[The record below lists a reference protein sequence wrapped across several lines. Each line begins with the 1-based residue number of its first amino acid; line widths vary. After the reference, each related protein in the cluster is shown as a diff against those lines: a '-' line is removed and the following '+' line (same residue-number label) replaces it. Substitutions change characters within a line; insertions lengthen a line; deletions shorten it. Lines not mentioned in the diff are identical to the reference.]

1 MRLTNKIA
9 QYKAWKNGVK
19 HCTFNPEGPGVVRI
33 HLIPPKFKL
42 FGNPP
47 YILILNGYYL
57 LPLGYSWAV
66 LLSSFIDRVNKYDNR
81 EITEGDMEKIISDTV
96 KTAHAI
102 YRAIPSSDLK
112 DDLFDMLDI
121 LFCVAGGEDPDM
133 ELERL
138 SIRRYAKNM
147 SAPHRMDL
155 MVSAMTDSTGC
166 WHCNQKCKFCYAAG
180 QELSAARELSTDR
193 WKEAIDKLRGVGV
206 PMLTF
211 TGGEPTLRHD
221 IIELIDYSKWFITRL
236 NTNGLML
243 NEDFCA
249 RLKAA
254 SLDSLQITFYSADES
269 IHNSLVGG
277 EHYKTTL
284 TGIKNAVAAGLD
296 VSINTPLCR
305 KNAGYIDTLALL
317 KDLGVRF
324 VTLSGLIATGGAKE
338 LHEEY
343 DLTEDELFSIVKD
356 AKEFCDENGMEMDF
370 TSPGLISAEKLES
383 IGVKVPSCGAA
394 LSNMAIAPDGTV
406 IPCQSWLG
414 KGVSLGNILTDSFE
428 AIWGAEMAKKLRN
441 MTDEEA
447 LFCPFRG
454 SEATNG

>member
-96 KTAHAI
+96 KTTHAI
-102 YRAIPSSDLK
+102 YRVIPSSDLK

-121 LFCVAGGEDPDM
+121 LFCVAGGEDPDV

-180 QELSAARELSTDR
+180 QELSAARELSTDQ

-221 IIELIDYSKWFITRL
+221 IIELIDYSEWSSR
-236 NTNGLML
+236 GLIPTGL
-243 NEDFCA
+243 CLAKTFA
-249 RLKAA
+249 
-254 SLDSLQITFYSADES
+254 LDSRRQA
-269 IHNSLVGG
+269 
-277 EHYKTTL
+277 L
-284 TGIKNAVAAGLD
+284 TA
-296 VSINTPLCR
+296 CR
-305 KNAGYIDTLALL
+305 
-317 KDLGVRF
+317 
-324 VTLSGLIATGGAKE
+324 
-338 LHEEY
+338 
-343 DLTEDELFSIVKD
+343 
-356 AKEFCDENGMEMDF
+356 
-370 TSPGLISAEKLES
+370 
-383 IGVKVPSCGAA
+383 
-394 LSNMAIAPDGTV
+394 
-406 IPCQSWLG
+406 
-414 KGVSLGNILTDSFE
+414 
-428 AIWGAEMAKKLRN
+428 
-441 MTDEEA
+441 
-447 LFCPFRG
+447 
-454 SEATNG
+454 

>member
-47 YILILNGYYL
+47 YILIINGYYL

-121 LFCVAGGEDPDM
+121 LFCVAGGENPDV

-193 WKEAIDKLRGVGV
+193 WKEAIDKLRDVGV

-243 NEDFCA
+243 SEDFCA

-284 TGIKNAVAAGLD
+284 TGIKNAVAARLD

-414 KGVSLGNILTDSFE
+414 KGASLGNILTDSFE

>member
-9 QYKAWKNGVK
+9 QYKAWKEGVK
-19 HCTFNPEGPGVVRI
+19 HCTFNPDGPGVVRM

-42 FGNPP
+42 LGNPP

-66 LLSSFIDRVNKYDNR
+66 LLSSFIDRVNEYDNR
-81 EITEGDMEKIISDTV
+81 EITDKDMEKIISDTV
-96 KTAHAI
+96 KAAHAI
-102 YRAIPSSDLK
+102 YSVIPSSDIK

-121 LFCVAGGEDPDM
+121 LFCVAGGENPDV

-193 WKEAIDKLRGVGV
+193 WKEAIDKLRGIGV

-243 NEDFCA
+243 SEDFCA

-414 KGVSLGNILTDSFE
+414 KGASLGNILTDSFE

>member
-1 MRLTNKIA
+1 MRLANKIA
-9 QYKAWKNGVK
+9 QYKAWKEGVK
-19 HCTFNPEGPGVVRI
+19 HCTFNPEGPGVVRM
-33 HLIPPKFKL
+33 HLVPPKFKL

-57 LPLGYSWAV
+57 IPLGYSWAV
-66 LLSSFIDRVNKYDNR
+66 LLSSFIDRVNEYDNR
-81 EITEGDMEKIISDTV
+81 EITEEDTERIISDTV
-96 KTAHAI
+96 KAAHAI
-102 YRAIPSSDLK
+102 YRAIPASDLRE
-112 DDLFDMLDI
+112 DLFDMLDV
-121 LFCVAGGEDPDM
+121 LFCVAGGGDPDV

-155 MVSAMTDSTGC
+155 MVSAMTDATGC
-166 WHCNQKCKFCYAAG
+166 WHCNQRCKFCYAAG
-180 QELSAARELSTDR
+180 QELSAAKELSTEE
-193 WKEAIDKLRGVGV
+193 WKEAIDKLRSVGV

-211 TGGEPTLRHD
+211 TGGEPTLRRD

-243 NEDFCA
+243 SEDFCA

-254 SLDSLQITFYSADES
+254 SLDSLQITFYSAVES

-277 EHYKTTL
+277 EHCERTVS
-284 TGIKNAVAAGLD
+284 GIKNAIAAGLD

-305 KNAGYIDTLALL
+305 KNADYLNTLRFLNE
-317 KDLGVRF
+317 LGIRF
-324 VTLSGLIATGGAKE
+324 VTLSGLIATGGARE

-343 DLTEDELFSIVKD
+343 DLTEDELFSIVKE

-394 LSNMAIAPDGTV
+394 LSNMAIAPDGRA

-414 KGVSLGNILTDSFE
+414 KEASLGNILTDSFE
-428 AIWGAEMAKKLRN
+428 TIWNAEMAVRLRN

-447 LFCPFRG
+447 LCCPFRG